1 MSYIGRAWLLNL
13 NGTEIE
19 VKNHPSIHCGELIEI
34 AKLIQKYGDEEER
47 SIAINYLKNSNIKHQ
62 KAIADELENI
72 YKNKWIKVR
81 VWGVYSDEITFRISD
96 VSKADA
102 AITQFL
108 KRHKELQN
116 CKITII
122 NEEGN
127 MKMKS
132 ETISTGLKKLDE
144 VTKGFHKSDLIAI
157 GARPG
162 MGKTTFAI
170 NLAENIAMSGKKCVF
185 FSLELS
191 NEQLA
196 KKFSTVNSDMEIY
209 IDDTPGITVSEMNQK
224 IKDLKNVDC
233 VVIDYFGLIRPEIKR
248 TDRIQECHDISRK
261 LRKMAN
267 ELDIPIICTTT
278 VARNENYGE
287 RPRFSNLL
295 DGGRLEFYADIF
307 MFLHRN
313 SYYFCEIDEDDIEG
327 HTTELIIAKN
337 KHGSTETIE
346 LNFDDETKRFI
357 ELGIFNDYEICY
369 T

>member
-170 NLAENIAMSGKKCVF
+170 NLAENLAMADKKCAF
-185 FSLELS
+185 FSMDLS
-191 NEQLA
+191 AECIA
-196 KKFSTVNSDMEIY
+196 KRFPQINSDMGIY
-209 IDDTPGITVSEMNQK
+209 IDDTPAQTVSEIKQK
-224 IKDLKNVDC
+224 VKYLKEVDC
-233 VVIDYFGLIRPEIKR
+233 IVIDYLSLITPEIKR
-248 TDRIQECHDISRK
+248 TNRIREISEITRA
-261 LRKMAN
+261 LTIMAK
-267 ELDIPIICTTT
+267 ELDILVVCTVQIPEYEGKPTLK
-278 VARNENYGE
+278 
-287 RPRFSNLL
+287 NLQESSIVQ
-295 DGGRLEFYADIF
+295 DADVI
-307 MFLHRN
+307 MFLHREPYHSN
-313 SYYFCEIDEDDIEG
+313 TPKTYDPNII
-327 HTTELIIAKN
+327 ELIVAKN
-337 KHGSTETIE
+337 RYGDTGTVKLKYNS
-346 LNFDDETKRFI
+346 ETKQVM
-357 ELGIFNDYEICY
+357 EMDD
-369 T
+369 